1 MKTLRT
7 LISSIKGRDTR
18 LEDGFMKRLGRLDRD
33 IATTGTSFVLFK
45 NRQSRR
51 AA

>member
-7 LISSIKGRDTR
+7 LITSIKGRDTR
-18 LEDGFMKRLGRLDRD
+18 LEDGFLKRLERLDRD
-33 IATTGTSFVLFK
+33 IATTGPSLVLFK
-45 NRQSRR
+45 NRPSRR